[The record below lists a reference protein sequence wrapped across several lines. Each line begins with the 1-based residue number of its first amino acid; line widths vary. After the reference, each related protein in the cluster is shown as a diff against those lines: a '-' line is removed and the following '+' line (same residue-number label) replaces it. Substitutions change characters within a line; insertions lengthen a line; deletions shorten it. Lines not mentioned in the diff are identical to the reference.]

1 MDKMCAQK
9 KRKRK
14 LCNVKVVDD
23 ANFLSLE
30 EESQPGIRRGGEEV
44 GRSGKKKRKWIKM
57 VDLSKN
63 AGNSWTKLLA
73 KNGKSS

>member
-1 MDKMCAQK
+1 MDKMCVQK
-9 KRKRK
+9 KRERK

-30 EESQPGIRRGGEEV
+30 EESRPGIRRGGEEV

-57 VDLSKN
+57 N
-63 AGNSWTKLLA
+63 
-73 KNGKSS
+73 